1 MDLYKIY
8 LMALQDC
15 PDCCCYTA
23 CCVLPPVASV
33 ARAARPASST
43 LSSEPSRAQEH
54 THLAPAFVWLS
65 SKQWRHCKPGNFP
78 VSQYRQTS
86 HSPPPPCKHRD
97 GAHSPDVAVWR
108 AGGAARPG
116 SMTSSGCVTSP
127 PPAATTNR
135 KNCSSSSLTSAFS
148 ETQEPLQLTSEQ
160 RESGAVAVT
169 VL

>member
-1 MDLYKIY
+1 MYKIY

-108 AGGAARPG
+108 AGGAAAREHDEQWMRDLPA
-116 SMTSSGCVTSP
+116 TSHHNKQEELLLIFTNICFFRDLGTVTV
-127 PPAATTNR
+127 
-135 KNCSSSSLTSAFS
+135 K
-148 ETQEPLQLTSEQ
+148 LTSEQ

>member
-1 MDLYKIY
+1 MYKIY

-15 PDCCCYTA
+15 PDCCRYTA

-108 AGGAARPG
+108 AGGAAAREHDEQWMRDLPA
-116 SMTSSGCVTSP
+116 TSRHNKL
-127 PPAATTNR
+127 NR

-148 ETQEPLQLTSEQ
+148 ET
-160 RESGAVAVT
+160 
-169 VL
+169 

>member
-1 MDLYKIY
+1 MGRLINIFLWHYQI
-8 LMALQDC
+8 ALTVVVTLRVV
-15 PDCCCYTA
+15 CCRPWL
-23 CCVLPPVASV
+23 VWPGRPGPPAVRYQGS
-33 ARAARPASST
+33 PA
-43 LSSEPSRAQEH
+43 EH

-86 HSPPPPCKHRD
+86 HSPPCKHRD
-97 GAHSPDVAVWR
+97 HDNAQSPDVAVWR

-116 SMTSSGCVTSP
+116 SMTSSGGVTSP
-127 PPAATTNR
+127 PPATTTNR

-148 ETQEPLQLTSEQ
+148 ETQEPLHLTSKQ

-169 VL
+169 AL